1 MGRLVF
7 NTGPIRI
14 EPMVVIQKREK
25 DMVGFVKH
33 RRATLARHPL
43 WVACLLAG
51 AVASAGL
58 HAQDAATAPQADA
71 GSTKTKA
78 PSKDDATSLG
88 AITVTATKHA
98 TAIDKTPI
106 AISAVPAEVLADSGA
121 QSINDVVKMVPGVS
135 VQDAGAGQSRI
146 SIRGIYAAGEPT
158 TGIYYDETSIPGSVG
173 TTNDAGGHR
182 PDLNLFDIDR
192 VEVLRGPQGT
202 LYGASSMGGAIRLIS
217 NKPELDQVDGSVEA
231 GYAVTKGGGPSWLSN
246 AMFNLPLIQDKLA
259 VRVVANKQDTGGYI
273 DNVVLDRNHVGESH
287 QGGGRVMVRYQPTDK
302 VTLDASFST
311 QATNAEP
318 NFWSPYPERWALAP
332 LYPVD
337 LPSRYGSEVATL
349 VPYRDHTKISNVTLN
364 WDLDWATLT
373 AVTSYFD
380 RKSDYS
386 QDSTPLFQY
395 AKALL
400 NSVGLGHV
408 YNADQYIPSY
418 LYYPGHTTNWSNE
431 LRLSSK
437 SNDTLDWTAGLYEE
451 QRKSRLFSEQ
461 TYADAQT
468 GGPLSPS
475 ALFFRRH
482 ISDDLQ
488 QKAAYGEATWHVT
501 SDLNITGGL
510 RYYDYSKDITG
521 YTDLNFNF
529 PLIGGGTLPPTTVSA
544 GQSGWLKKLN
554 ISYDLAPNVMVYGL
568 AADGMRPGGA
578 NQLINLPVN
587 LTTYKP
593 DWLWNYELG
602 IKSNW
607 FDRTLYATA
616 DIYQINW
623 HNMQVS
629 AITLD
634 GTSQFIT
641 NAGAARMRGLEWE
654 LLYRPIHGLDLTANF
669 NYIDAVL
676 TQDQISNS
684 YEEQGVLGR
693 TGDRVPYT
701 PKYTGMLAADYRW
714 PMGDN
719 LTGMARLD
727 ANYVGTSYSTFR
739 PNDPT
744 RTSMGNYTMV
754 DGRIGLEDGNGKWS
768 AYLYV
773 KNMFNKL
780 ALVSTGLQTYYAP
793 FGEAYTIPPRTIGVD
808 LKYNF

>member
-1 MGRLVF
+1 
-7 NTGPIRI
+7 
-14 EPMVVIQKREK
+14 MV
-25 DMVGFVKH
+25 DLAKH
-33 RRATLARHPL
+33 RGYGLSRHPL
-43 WVACLLAG
+43 WLACMI
-51 AVASAGL
+51 ASGMLVGVL
-58 HAQDAATAPQADA
+58 HAQDASAPQE
-71 GSTKTKA
+71 STQAPKA
-78 PSKDDATSLG
+78 KAASQDDAKSLG

-106 AISAVPAEVLADSGA
+106 AITAVPAEVVADTGA
-121 QSINDVVKMVPGVS
+121 TTINDLVKLTPGVS
-135 VQDAGAGQSRI
+135 VQDAGAGQTRI

-158 TGIYYDETSIPGSVG
+158 TGIYYDETPVAGSVG
-173 TTNDAGGHR
+173 TTSDAGGHQ
-182 PDLNLFDIDR
+182 PELHLFDVDR

-202 LYGASSMGGAIRLIS
+202 LYGASSMGGAIRIIS

-231 GYAVTKGGGPSWLSN
+231 GYAVTKGGSPSWQTN

-259 VRVVANKQDTGGYI
+259 LRVVADKQDTGGYI
-273 DNVVLDRNHVGESH
+273 DNVVLDKTHVGEQH
-287 QGGGRVMVRYQPTDK
+287 EGGGRLMLRYQPTDK
-302 VTLDASFST
+302 VTVDASFST
-311 QATNAEP
+311 HATNAEP
-318 NFWSPYPERWALAP
+318 NFWTPYPERWALQP

-337 LPSRYGSEVATL
+337 LPSKYGSEMSTL
-349 VPYRDHTKISNVTLN
+349 VPFRDHTKISNLTLN

-373 AVTSYFD
+373 AVTSYQD
-380 RKSDYS
+380 RKSFYN

-395 AKALL
+395 AKYLVNAM
-400 NSVGLGHV
+400 GLSRY

-418 LYYPGHTTNWSNE
+418 LYYPGHTTDWSNE

-437 SNDTLDWTAGLYEE
+437 SNDTLDWTAGLYED
-451 QRKSRLFSEQ
+451 QRKSGLFSEY
-461 TYADAQT
+461 TYADAAT

-475 ALFFRRH
+475 EIFFRRH

-501 SDLNITGGL
+501 QDLNITGGL
-510 RYYDYSKDITG
+510 RYYDYTKDVTG

-529 PLIGGGTLPPTTVSA
+529 PLIGGGLIPPTTVSA
-544 GQSGWLKKLN
+544 GKSGWLKKLN
-554 ISYDLAPNVMVYGL
+554 VSYNLAPNVMVYAL

-607 FDRTLYATA
+607 FDRKLYVTA
-616 DIYQINW
+616 DVYQINW

-641 NAGAARMRGLEWE
+641 NAGAARMRGLEAE
-654 LLYRPIHGLDLTANF
+654 VLYRPIHGMDITANF
-669 NYIDAVL
+669 NVIDAVL
-676 TQDQISNS
+676 TQNQISNT
-684 YEEQGVLGR
+684 YEEQGVLGQ

-701 PKYTGMLAADYRW
+701 PKYTGALAMDYRW
-714 PMGDN
+714 PMGDS
-719 LTGMARLD
+719 LGGMARID

-739 PNDPT
+739 PTDPA
-744 RTSMGNYTMV
+744 RTVMGNYTMV
-754 DGRIGLEDGNGKWS
+754 DGRIGLEDGGNRWG

-780 ALVSTGLQTYYAP
+780 AFVSTGLQTYYAP
-793 FGEAYTIPPRTIGVD
+793 FGEAYTVAPRTIGIDVR
-808 LKYNF
+808 YNF

>member
-1 MGRLVF
+1 MA
-7 NTGPIRI
+7 
-14 EPMVVIQKREK
+14 VIKRGESN
-25 DMVGFVKH
+25 MMGFVKH
-33 RRATLARHPL
+33 RRAALARHPL
-43 WVACLLAG
+43 WAACFMAVSLTSAG
-51 AVASAGL
+51 AF
-58 HAQDAATAPQADA
+58 AQDATVAPHTEASD
-71 GSTKTKA
+71 SKTKA

-98 TAIDKTPI
+98 TAIDKTPM
-106 AISAVPAEVLADSGA
+106 AITAVPAEVLADAGA
-121 QSINDVVKMVPGVS
+121 QNINDMIKMVPGVS

-173 TTNDAGGHR
+173 TTNDAGGHQ

-217 NKPELDQVDGSVEA
+217 NKPELDRVDGSVEA
-231 GYAVTKGGGPSWLSN
+231 GYAVTDGGAPSWLSN

-259 VRVVANKQDTGGYI
+259 LRVVADKQDTGGYI
-273 DNVVLDRNHVGESH
+273 DNVVLDRTHVGDFK
-287 QGGGRVMVRYQPTDK
+287 QGGGRVMLRYQPTDK

-318 NFWSPYPERWALAP
+318 DFWSPYPERWALASV
-332 LYPVD
+332 YPVD
-337 LPSRYGSEVATL
+337 LPSKYGSEVATL

-373 AVTSYFD
+373 AVTSYVD
-380 RKSDYS
+380 RQSDYS

-400 NSVGLGHV
+400 SAVGLEHV
-408 YNADQYIPSY
+408 YNADQYIPSF
-418 LYYPGHTTNWSNE
+418 LYYPGRTTDWSNE
-431 LRLSSK
+431 LRLSSNN
-437 SNDTLDWTAGLYEE
+437 NDTLDWTAGLYEE
-451 QRKSRLFSEQ
+451 QRKSRLFSENL
-461 TYADAQT
+461 YADAET

-475 ALFFRRH
+475 EMFFRRH
-482 ISDDLQ
+482 ITDDLQ

-501 SDLNITGGL
+501 PDLNITGGL

-544 GQSGWLKKLN
+544 GQNGWLKKLN
-554 ISYDLAPNVMVYGL
+554 ISYDLAPNAMLYAL

-587 LTTYKP
+587 LTTYKS
-593 DWLWNYELG
+593 DSLWNYELG

-607 FDRTLYATA
+607 LDRKLYFTA
-616 DIYQINW
+616 DVYQINW

-634 GTSQFIT
+634 GTSEFIT
-641 NAGAARMRGLEWE
+641 NAGAARMRGLEWDV
-654 LLYRPIHGLDLTANF
+654 LYRPIPGLDLSANF

-676 TQDQISNS
+676 TQDQISS
-684 YEEQGVLGR
+684 LYEEQGVLGR
-693 TGDRVPYT
+693 AGDRVPNT
-701 PKYTGMLAADYRW
+701 PKYTGLVSADYRW

-719 LTGMARLD
+719 LGGMARLD

-754 DGRIGLEDGNGKWS
+754 DGRIGMEDGNGHWS

-773 KNMFNKL
+773 KNMFNTL
-780 ALVSTGLQTYYAP
+780 AFVSTGLQTYYSP
-793 FGEAYTIPPRTIGVD
+793 FGEAYTIAPRTIGID

>member
-1 MGRLVF
+1 
-7 NTGPIRI
+7 
-14 EPMVVIQKREK
+14 MVDQS
-25 DMVGFVKH
+25 KH
-33 RRATLARHPL
+33 RRAAWARHPL
-43 WVACLLAG
+43 WVACVLAG
-51 AVASAGL
+51 SVAGGA
-58 HAQDAATAPQADA
+58 HAQDAPSATPDGTPTPKA
-71 GSTKTKA
+71 STKDQPA
-78 PSKDDATSLG
+78 SLG

-106 AISAVPAEVLADSGA
+106 AITAIPAEVLADSGA
-121 QSINDVVKMVPGVS
+121 TTVNDMVKMVPGVA
-135 VQDAGAGQSRI
+135 VQDAGPGQSRI

-158 TGIYYDETSIPGSVG
+158 TGIYYDETPIVGSVG
-173 TTNDAGGHR
+173 TTSDAGGHQ

-217 NKPELDQVDGSVEA
+217 NKPELDRVDGSVEA
-231 GYAVTKGGGPSWLSN
+231 GYAVTQGGGPSWLTN

-259 VRVVANKQDTGGYI
+259 LRVVADKQDTGGYI
-273 DNVVLDRNHVGESH
+273 DNVVLDRTHVGQSRE
-287 QGGGRVMVRYQPTDK
+287 GGGRVMLRYQPTDK

-311 QATNAEP
+311 HATNAEP
-318 NFWSPYPERWALAP
+318 SFWNPYPERWSLAS

-337 LPSRYGSEVATL
+337 LPSKYGSEMATL

-380 RKSDYS
+380 RKSYYD
-386 QDSTPLFQY
+386 QDATPLFQY
-395 AKALL
+395 AKYLVNAL
-400 NSVGLGHV
+400 GLGHV

-418 LYYPGHTTNWSNE
+418 LYYPGQTTNWSNE

-451 QRKSRLFSEQ
+451 QRKSRLFSEY
-461 TYADAQT
+461 TYADPTT
-468 GGPLSPS
+468 GGALDPS
-475 ALFFRRH
+475 QIFFRRH
-482 ISDDLQ
+482 ISDDLD

-501 SDLNITGGL
+501 QDLNITGGL
-510 RYYDYSKDITG
+510 RYYNYSKDITG
-521 YTDLNFNF
+521 YTDVNFNF
-529 PLIGGGTLPPTTVSA
+529 PLIGGGLIPPTTVSA

-554 ISYDLAPNVMVYGL
+554 ISYDIAPNLMVYGL

-587 LTTYKP
+587 LTTYKS
-593 DWLWNYELG
+593 DSLWNYELG
-602 IKSNW
+602 IKGNW
-607 FDRTLYATA
+607 FDRSLYMTA
-616 DIYQINW
+616 DVYQINW

-629 AITLD
+629 AITTD
-634 GTSQFIT
+634 GTSEFIT
-641 NAGAARMRGLEWE
+641 NAGAARMRGAEWE
-654 LLYRPIHGLDLTANF
+654 MLWRPVHNLDITANF

-676 TQDQISNS
+676 TQDQISNT

-693 TGDRVPYT
+693 AGDRVPNT
-701 PKYTGMLAADYRW
+701 PKYTGAIGADYRW

-719 LTGMARLD
+719 LGGMARID

-739 PNDPT
+739 PTDPS
-744 RTSMGNYTMV
+744 RTVMGNYTMV
-754 DGRIGLEDGNGKWS
+754 NARVGLEDAAGRWS
-768 AYLYV
+768 ASLYV
-773 KNMFNKL
+773 NNLFNKL
-780 ALVSTGLQTYYAP
+780 AFVSTGLQTYYAP
-793 FGEAYTIPPRTIGVD
+793 FGEAFTMPPRTVGID

>member
-1 MGRLVF
+1 
-7 NTGPIRI
+7 
-14 EPMVVIQKREK
+14 
-25 DMVGFVKH
+25 MVGFLKCGKL
-33 RRATLARHPL
+33 ATARHSL
-43 WVACLLAG
+43 WVALFLAG
-51 AVASAGL
+51 SLASTNAHSQDEG
-58 HAQDAATAPQADA
+58 AAAKSDAAAAKP
-71 GSTKTKA
+71 KA
-78 PSKDDATSLG
+78 ASKDDATSLG

-106 AISAVPAEVLADSGA
+106 AISAVPAEVLADSGT
-121 QSINDVVKMVPGVS
+121 QDIKDLVKMVPGVS
-135 VQDAGAGQSRI
+135 VQEAGAGQTRV

-158 TGIYYDETSIPGSVG
+158 TGIYQDETPIAGSVG
-173 TTNDAGGHR
+173 TTNDAGGHQ

-202 LYGASSMGGAIRLIS
+202 LYGASSMGGAIRLIT
-217 NKPELDQVDGSVEA
+217 NKPELDQTDGSVEA
-231 GYAVTKGGGPSWLSN
+231 GYAVTKGGGPSWLTN
-246 AMFNLPLIQDKLA
+246 AMFNLPLIQDQLA
-259 VRVVANKQDTGGYI
+259 LRVVADKQVTGGYI
-273 DNVVLDRNHVGESH
+273 DNVVLDRKHVGESRE
-287 QGGGRVMVRYQPTDK
+287 GGGRVMLRYQPTEK
-302 VTLDASFST
+302 VTLDASFSDHI
-311 QATNAEP
+311 TNAEP
-318 NFWSPYPERWALAP
+318 NFWTPYPERWSLASV
-332 LYPVD
+332 YPVD
-337 LPSRYGSEVATL
+337 LPSKYGSEIATL

-364 WDLDWATLT
+364 WDMDWATLT
-373 AVTSYFD
+373 AITSYFD
-380 RKSDYS
+380 RANFYN

-395 AKALL
+395 AKHLLDAL
-400 NSVGLGHV
+400 GLGHV

-418 LYYPGHTTNWSNE
+418 LYYPGETTNWSNE
-431 LRLSSK
+431 LRLTSK

-451 QRKSRLFSEQ
+451 QRKSRLFSEY
-461 TYADAQT
+461 TYADPAT

-475 ALFFRRH
+475 QIFFRRH
-482 ISDDLQ
+482 ISDDLE

-501 SDLNITGGL
+501 PDLNITGGL
-510 RYYDYSKDITG
+510 RYYHYSKDITG

-529 PLIGGGTLPPTTVSA
+529 PLIGGTTMPPATVSA
-544 GQSGWLKKLN
+544 GESGWLKKLN

-587 LTTYKP
+587 LTTYKA
-593 DWLWNYELG
+593 DSLWNYELG

-607 FDRTLYATA
+607 FDRKLYITA
-616 DIYQINW
+616 DVYQINW

-634 GTSQFIT
+634 GTSEFIT
-641 NAGAARMRGLEWE
+641 NAGAARMRGFEWE
-654 LLYRPIHGLDLTANF
+654 MLYRPVRGLDITANF

-676 TQDQISNS
+676 TQDQVSNT

-693 TGDRVPYT
+693 AGDRVPNT
-701 PKYTGMLAADYRW
+701 PKFTGAIAADYRW
-714 PMGDN
+714 PLGDH
-719 LTGMARLD
+719 LGGMARLD

-754 DGRIGLEDGNGKWS
+754 DGRIGLEDDGGRWG

-780 ALVSTGLQTYYAP
+780 AFVSTGLQTYYAP
-793 FGEAYTIPPRTIGVD
+793 FGEAYTIPPRTIGIDV
-808 LKYNF
+808 KYNF